1 MNIHATVGAPARV
14 RSSKWLWVGAV
25 VTAVAAVGV
34 VLAVTSGSREQKA
47 GSAAA
52 SKAPALV
59 TSAARDARR
68 VRPLMSLTPAQ
79 LAGGALGTSY
89 VLSPTRTGP
98 TTASSPPL
106 DVSRDPA
113 LHPSCHG
120 THIRPAR
127 RWSSRISLSAGG
139 EVSVASRC

>member
-1 MNIHATVGAPARV
+1 MNIHTTVGAPARV

-34 VLAVTSGSREQKA
+34 ALAVTSGSREQKA

-98 TTASSPPL
+98 TTASILHSMSPETRRYTRA
-106 DVSRDPA
+106 VMA
-113 LHPSCHG
+113 L
-120 THIRPAR
+120 TFAQ
-127 RWSSRISLSAGG
+127 LAAGAAG
-139 EVSVASRC
+139 SP